1 MNELQTR
8 PAAVPWAPMIHVA
21 ALALAILLAFF
32 VPMPWIS
39 GVLAEFLFAVGC
51 LLLAGGLAL
60 IVLAIRKMSRAGT
73 TASPIRPAT
82 QLVTSGPFGISRN
95 PIYLG
100 NAVIMVAIALIAGSA
115 WFIVM
120 GIAAAIAVS
129 LVVIPAEEKHLDLR
143 FGRRYR
149 DYAKRVR
156 RWI

>member
-1 MNELQTR
+1 VNDLQTR
-8 PAAVPWAPMIHVA
+8 PATFPWAPMIHVA
-21 ALALAILLAFF
+21 ALAAAILLAFL
-32 VPMPWIS
+32 VPLPWIS

-51 LLLAGGLAL
+51 LLLAGGVAL
-60 IVLAIRKMSRAGT
+60 IALAIRALSRAGT
-73 TASPIRPAT
+73 TVSPVQPAT

-100 NAVIMVAIALIAGSA
+100 NVVIMIAISLIAGSA
-115 WFIVM
+115 WFIVF
-120 GIAAAIAVS
+120 GLAAAITVS
-129 LVVIPAEEKHLDLR
+129 VLVIPAEEKHLDLR